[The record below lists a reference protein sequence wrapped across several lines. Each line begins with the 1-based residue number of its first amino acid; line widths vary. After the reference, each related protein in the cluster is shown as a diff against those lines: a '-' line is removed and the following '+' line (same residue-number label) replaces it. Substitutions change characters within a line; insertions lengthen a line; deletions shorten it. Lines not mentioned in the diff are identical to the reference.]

1 MPRPRSIYERLTKP
15 TVPPPSLRARSH
27 VVLDGEVL
35 ISIATKEYGLQ
46 VYDPDLWRDM
56 ALANSVENPVT
67 FSNDFLGKRIIIPA
81 PALPGFI

>member
-1 MPRPRSIYERLTKP
+1 MPRNKSIFERFTKP

-35 ISIATKEYGLQ
+35 ISIATKEYGLLE
-46 VYDPDLWRDM
+46 YSPDLWRSI
-56 ALANSVENPVT
+56 ALSNNVENPVT

-81 PALPGFI
+81 PALPGFV